1 MFNHENWQIGFN
13 STGKPQFTDLVLYT
27 GDGKI
32 DNLFLQCVT
41 FEVCFRAVLDV
52 QAGENKRII

>member
-1 MFNHENWQIGFN
+1 M
-13 STGKPQFTDLVLYT
+13 GKPQFTDLVHYT

-52 QAGENKRII
+52 GACTDEYKLIIGDTTRTMYP